1 MTSTPKTVLI
11 TGAGTGFG
19 RGAALALAA
28 RGHHVIATT
37 ETDEQAVA
45 LRAEAPQLQ
54 VEKIDITTDDVNKV
68 KDWNVDVL
76 INNAGFGQTGPLA
89 DVPEAI
95 VRKVFDV
102 NVFGTLRM
110 TQATLPQMVKRG
122 TGRVIIVSSI
132 AGVLAGPAFG
142 PYSMSKFA
150 LEAMGKTLRGELFAQ
165 GIDVCLLNP
174 GPYLT
179 GFNDR
184 MADSMWDWF
193 GDDSVSAGSTDLFKM
208 MRTMVT
214 EGQMDPQEVVDV
226 MVELVEAESTTE
238 NNFVPPNLREQLGLA

>member
-1 MTSTPKTVLI
+1 MTAISKTVLI

-37 ETDEQAVA
+37 ETEEQALA

-54 VEKIDITTDDVNKV
+54 VEKVDITTDDVNKV

-110 TQATLPQMVKRG
+110 TQATLPQMVARG

-150 LEAMGKTLRGELFAQ
+150 LEAMGKTLRGELFGQ

-184 MADSMWDWF
+184 MAASMWDWF
-193 GDDSVSAGSTDLFKM
+193 GDDSVSAPSTDLFKM
-208 MRTMVT
+208 MRSMVT

>member
-1 MTSTPKTVLI
+1 MTATSKTVLI

-37 ETDEQAVA
+37 ETEEQAIA

-54 VEKIDITTDDVNKV
+54 VEKVDITTDDVNKV

-102 NVFGTLRM
+102 NVFGTLKM

-150 LEAMGKTLRGELFAQ
+150 LEAMGKTLRGELFGQ

-238 NNFVPPNLREQLGLA
+238 NNFVPPNLREQLGLV

>member
-1 MTSTPKTVLI
+1 
-11 TGAGTGFG
+11 
-19 RGAALALAA
+19 
-28 RGHHVIATT
+28 VIATT
-37 ETDEQAVA
+37 ETEEQAVA

-54 VEKIDITTDDVNKV
+54 VEKVDITTDDVKKV
-68 KDWNVDVL
+68 AQWNVDVL

-150 LEAMGKTLRGELFAQ
+150 LEAMGKTLRGELFGQ

>member
-11 TGAGTGFG
+11 TGAATGFG

-37 ETDEQAVA
+37 ETEEQAAA

>member
-1 MTSTPKTVLI
+1 M
-11 TGAGTGFG
+11 
-19 RGAALALAA
+19 
-28 RGHHVIATT
+28 IATT
-37 ETDEQAVA
+37 ETEEQATA

-54 VEKIDITTDDVNKV
+54 VEKVDITTDDVNKV

-150 LEAMGKTLRGELFAQ
+150 LEAMGKTLRGELFGQ

>member
-1 MTSTPKTVLI
+1 MTATSKTVLI

-37 ETDEQAVA
+37 ETEEQAVA

-54 VEKIDITTDDVNKV
+54 VEKVDITTDDVKKV
-68 KDWNVDVL
+68 AQWNVDVL

-150 LEAMGKTLRGELFAQ
+150 LEAMGKTLRGELFGQ

>member
-37 ETDEQAVA
+37 ETEEQAVA

-54 VEKIDITTDDVNKV
+54 VEKVDITTDDVNKV

-150 LEAMGKTLRGELFAQ
+150 LEAMGKTLRGELFGQ

-208 MRTMVT
+208 MRSMVT

>member
-37 ETDEQAVA
+37 ETEEQAVA

-54 VEKIDITTDDVNKV
+54 VEKIDITTDDVAKV
-68 KDWNVDVL
+68 AQWNVDVL

-150 LEAMGKTLRGELFAQ
+150 LEAMGKTLRGELFGQ

>member
-1 MTSTPKTVLI
+1 MTATSKTVLI

-37 ETDEQAVA
+37 ETEEQAVA

-54 VEKIDITTDDVNKV
+54 VEKVDITTNDVSKV

-150 LEAMGKTLRGELFAQ
+150 LEAMGKTLRGELFGQ

-226 MVELVEAESTTE
+226 MVELAEAESTTE

>member
-37 ETDEQAVA
+37 ETEEQAAA

>member
-1 MTSTPKTVLI
+1 MKSVLI

-19 RGAALALAA
+19 KGASLALAA

-37 ETDEQAVA
+37 ETQSQADA
-45 LRAEAPQLQ
+45 LKAEAPQLQ
-54 VEKIDITTDDVNKV
+54 VEKLDITTNDV
-68 KDWNVDVL
+68 DQIAQWHVDVL

-102 NVFGTLRM
+102 NVFGTLRV
-110 TQATLPQMVKRG
+110 TQATLPQMVSRG
-122 TGRVIIVSSI
+122 SGRVIIVSSI

-150 LEAMGKTLRGELFAQ
+150 LEAMGKTLRGELFAA
-165 GIDVCLLNP
+165 GVDVCNINP

-184 MADSMWDWF
+184 MADSMWEWF
-193 GDDSVSAGSTDLFKM
+193 GDDAVSAGSKDLFQM
-208 MRTMVT
+208 MRDMVT
-214 EGQMDPQEVVDV
+214 TGQMDPQEVVDV
-226 MVELVEAESTTE
+226 LVELVEAETTEE
-238 NNFVPPNLREQLGLA
+238 NNFVPKDLKQQLGLA

>member
-1 MTSTPKTVLI
+1 MTSTPKTVLT

-37 ETDEQAVA
+37 ETEEQAAA

-208 MRTMVT
+208 MRSMVT